1 MEHFKIIAWGECPFC
16 VKAKALLIQ
25 EGCEFEYA
33 ILDHSPGLLS
43 FYKSTY
49 DMKTVPIVVYF
60 EEGNTHGKVI
70 GGYTD
75 LVEHFAE
82 KIG

>member
-49 DMKTVPIVVYF
+49 DMRTVPIVVYF